1 LMSERVTYPAKPA
14 VAKPR
19 QAPQR
24 KLEPPPRF
32 RVLLYNDHYTT
43 MDFVVYVLESV
54 FEKAHHD
61 AVRIMLAVHRKGTG
75 MCGVFCA
82 EVAETKVTT
91 VRKLARNNGYPLRC
105 SMEPE

>member
-1 LMSERVTYPAKPA
+1 MSERVTNPAKPA
-14 VAKPR
+14 AAKPR
-19 QAPQR
+19 QAPHRQVD
-24 KLEPPPRF
+24 PPPRF
-32 RVLLYNDHYTT
+32 RVLLHNNHYTT

-54 FEKAHHD
+54 FQKAHYD
-61 AVRIMLAVHRKGTG
+61 AVRIMLAVHKKGIG
-75 MCGVFCA
+75 LCGIFCA